1 MPFFVY
7 KLLGPRPTF
16 PADITDSEKSLMQA
30 HAAYWTDV
38 MEKQRSVVAFG
49 PVAAPQGTYGLAILE
64 ANDQAEAERLIADDP
79 VQKANVGFGSECH
92 PMLRAKVRT

>member
-16 PADITDSEKSLMQA
+16 PVDITDDERTLMQA
-30 HAAYWTDV
+30 HASYWTDV
-38 MEKQRSVVAFG
+38 MEKQGSVVAFG
-49 PVAAPQGTYGLAILE
+49 PVADPRGTYGLAILE
-64 ANDQAEAERLIADDP
+64 VTDQADAERLIAGDP

-92 PMLRAKVRT
+92 PMLRAHVRR

>member
-7 KLLGPRPTF
+7 KLLGPRATF
-16 PADITDSEKSLMQA
+16 PADITEAERALMQA

-49 PVAAPQGTYGLAILE
+49 PVADPRGTYGLAILE
-64 ANDQAEAERLIADDP
+64 VNDQAAAEGLIADDP
-79 VQKANVGFGSECH
+79 VQTANVGFGKECH